1 MNFLIPYKSKAEIE
15 KAKTILGNLYE
26 IINSILS
33 DHEVSKVELPV
44 EGLEIMNDDP
54 YMTDVMYAKVSDENS
69 LLQGKI

>member
-1 MNFLIPYKSKAEIE
+1 MIPDKSKAEIE